1 MLVTRSLFD
10 EQPIFI
16 VFTQADSVTRHYLI
30 LAVIGVLA
38 GLLAIGVMV
47 GVTQVEQVMR
57 RIALKSWV
65 RPALGG
71 LLVGIGALAF
81 PQILGSG
88 HGGILHTIALGS
100 SGYELPMLIGLILF
114 KAAGSAVSIGS
125 GFRGGMFSSSLFLG
139 ALFGAACS
147 LFVSRALPWAPSDD
161 VIFILAGM
169 GAVGAGVV
177 GAPMTMIF
185 LVLEATAD
193 FSATMG
199 VTVAV
204 VTASLVVRHFFGY
217 SFATWRFHLR
227 GVALQS
233 PHDIGWLRDLQV
245 SKLMRRDFVL
255 VPRAMPLAE
264 LRRQFPITESRRIF
278 VVGENG
284 AYDGHVDLVEAHAAA
299 IDEGA
304 GNPTVADMVHG
315 SAHFLTPNQPVRYA
329 LDVFID
335 SAEEVLAVLDNPRD
349 RRVVGY
355 LTEAFALRRYY
366 RELEARHRE
375 ELGEAGLFN
384 STHGPGT
391 RPTRSG

>member
-1 MLVTRSLFD
+1 
-10 EQPIFI
+10 
-16 VFTQADSVTRHYLI
+16 
-30 LAVIGVLA
+30 
-38 GLLAIGVMV
+38 
-47 GVTQVEQVMR
+47 
-57 RIALKSWV
+57 
-65 RPALGG
+65 
-71 LLVGIGALAF
+71 
-81 PQILGSG
+81 
-88 HGGILHTIALGS
+88 
-100 SGYELPMLIGLILF
+100 MLIGLILGQ
-114 KAAGSAVSIGS
+114 AGGSAVSIGS

-139 ALFGAACS
+139 TLFGAACS
-147 LFVSRALPWAPSDD
+147 MVVSRVLPWAPSDD

-204 VTASLVVRHFFGY
+204 VASALVVRHFFGY

-227 GVALQS
+227 GVTLQS

-255 VPRAMPLAE
+255 VPRTMPLAE
-264 LRRQFPITESRRIF
+264 LRRQFPMTESRRVF
-278 VVGENG
+278 VVNESG
-284 AYDGHVDLVEAHAAA
+284 AYEGHVDLVEAHAAELGTDA
-299 IDEGA
+299 SG
-304 GNPTVADMVHG
+304 PTVTAITHG
-315 SAHFLTPNQPVRYA
+315 TAHSLTPGQPVRDA
-329 LDVFID
+329 LDIFID

-375 ELGEAGLFN
+375 ELGDEGLFT
-384 STHGPGT
+384 STHGPAT
-391 RPTRSG
+391 TSG